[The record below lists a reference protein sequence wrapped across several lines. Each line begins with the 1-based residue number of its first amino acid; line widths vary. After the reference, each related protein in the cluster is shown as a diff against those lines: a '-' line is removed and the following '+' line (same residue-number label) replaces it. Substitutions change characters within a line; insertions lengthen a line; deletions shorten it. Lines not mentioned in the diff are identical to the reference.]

1 MVQHADP
8 PKGSL
13 ARFRPYL
20 RLLAGLQLDSRLQA
34 KLDPYDLV
42 QETLL
47 KAHENLGQFRGH
59 SDAER
64 ASWLR
69 TLLAKSLGET
79 PRPYGAVKRDPG
91 RKQSLEAS

>member
-1 MVQHADP
+1 MVQRADP

-34 KLDPYDLV
+34 KLDPSDLV

-59 SDAER
+59 TDAEL
-64 ASWLR
+64 AAWLR
-69 TLLAKSLGET
+69 TILANSLAEAA
-79 PRPYGAVKRDPG
+79 RRYGAAKRDPG
-91 RKQSLEAS
+91 REQSLEAS